1 MNDNRYHDMTSPPNI
16 SKTNDLD
23 VFTRIIHLG
32 MMIFGVLAWIAGD
45 WAEDYEH
52 VKHLGYIVH
61 SWLGMGLTLFVS
73 LRLIY
78 GLTGPKAI
86 RFSHWV
92 PYTKSRLIFVWEDI
106 QTLLRFR
113 LPDRPAHQGLA
124 GLVQTFGL
132 LTFSWM
138 ALTGSLMFFYLKPGI
153 ETVGIMHYI
162 EEMHE
167 IGEGLILLFL
177 GLHVGAVTL
186 HALAGH
192 HLWRK
197 MIFLKE

>member
-92 PYTKSRLIFVWEDI
+92 PYTKSRLIFVREDI
-106 QTLLRFR
+106 QTLLRFH

-132 LTFSWM
+132 LTFSWL
-138 ALTGSLMFFYLKPGI
+138 ALTGSLIFFYLKPGV
-153 ETVGIMHYI
+153 EVSGMVHYI
-162 EEMHE
+162 KEMHE
-167 IGEGLILLFL
+167 IGEGLIPMYLA
-177 GLHVGAVTL
+177 LHVGAVIL
-186 HALAGH
+186 HALTGR

>member
-1 MNDNRYHDMTSPPNI
+1 MTSKPMV
-16 SKTNDLD
+16 SETDDLD

-45 WAEDYEH
+45 WAGDYEH
-52 VKHLGYIVH
+52 AKHLGYTVH
-61 SWLGMGLTLFVS
+61 SWLGMGLALFVS

-86 RFSHWV
+86 HFSHWI

-106 QTLLRFR
+106 LTLLRLR
-113 LPDRPAHQGLA
+113 LPDRSAHQGLA

-138 ALTGSLMFFYLKPGI
+138 ALTGCLIFFYLKPGV
-153 ETVGIMHYI
+153 ETSGMMHYI

-167 IGEGLILLFL
+167 IGEGLIPLYL
-177 GLHVGAVTL
+177 GLHVGAVILHTL
-186 HALAGH
+186 TGR

-197 MIFLKE
+197 MFFIRE